1 METIISWTG
10 NKERE
15 ADLLLSLFPLDIR
28 NYYEPFV
35 GSGAL
40 YLKVKA
46 CEYFINDRCREL
58 AEFYRAVKGGRG
70 LFFAYLESFTDA
82 WLNIDREYYLLADRF
97 ISAYKAFRT
106 EQTNYGD
113 MQAEVYH
120 YLSRIKYQNIFSIRL
135 TDDYAF
141 ELEKRFHVVR
151 RFIRMSKEE
160 KTGKSYDVDII
171 VSKIRTALKASVF
184 SYLQNVFNHHKAVDD
199 LRVSLFYILIIY
211 NASSAY
217 LMDKHHEFN
226 VPYMGAKGND
236 RRVENKIGLLRSP
249 ELRAKLNATYI
260 GGSEY
265 KVFLNRTKPRS
276 EDFIYL
282 DPPELGNY
290 IRNGGWDYTLQDY
303 AVLFHFLQYECGGRW
318 LMTLRNGEK
327 LREMIEP
334 LPFRKVAYSK
344 YELKLYEPDDENA
357 THLILCNY

>member
-1 METIISWTG
+1 
-10 NKERE
+10 
-15 ADLLLSLFPLDIR
+15 
-28 NYYEPFV
+28 
-35 GSGAL
+35 
-40 YLKVKA
+40 
-46 CEYFINDRCREL
+46 
-58 AEFYRAVKGGRG
+58 
-70 LFFAYLESFTDA
+70 
-82 WLNIDREYYLLADRF
+82 
-97 ISAYKAFRT
+97 
-106 EQTNYGD
+106 
-113 MQAEVYH
+113 
-120 YLSRIKYQNIFSIRL
+120 
-135 TDDYAF
+135 
-141 ELEKRFHVVR
+141 
-151 RFIRMSKEE
+151 
-160 KTGKSYDVDII
+160 
-171 VSKIRTALKASVF
+171 
-184 SYLQNVFNHHKAVDD
+184 
-199 LRVSLFYILIIY
+199 
-211 NASSAY
+211 
-217 LMDKHHEFN
+217 MDKHHEFN